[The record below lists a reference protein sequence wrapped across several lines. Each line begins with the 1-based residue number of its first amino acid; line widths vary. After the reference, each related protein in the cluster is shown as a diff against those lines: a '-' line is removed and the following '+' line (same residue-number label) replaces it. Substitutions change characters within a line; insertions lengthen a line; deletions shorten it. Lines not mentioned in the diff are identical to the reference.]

1 MVFGVAES
9 EFDIRI
15 VKFNM
20 ADSKWPTQNSCQML
34 KYYRDLE
41 KLYIEV
47 FEVAES
53 ENLALEFLI
62 SIWPTLAVEFMD
74 EEFRYK
80 IIQNCFVKN
89 EKSKKLTP

>member
-1 MVFGVAES
+1 MYHICTNGITFLNDLNETWYVMVFGVAES

-62 SIWPTLAVEFMD
+62 SIWPT
-74 EEFRYK
+74 
-80 IIQNCFVKN
+80 QNGCQI
-89 EKSKKLTP
+89 

>member
-62 SIWPTLAVEFMD
+62 SIWPT
-74 EEFRYK
+74 
-80 IIQNCFVKN
+80 QNVTYLYYIFN
-89 EKSKKLTP
+89 FINKLLLP

>member
-62 SIWPTLAVEFMD
+62 SIWPT
-74 EEFRYK
+74 
-80 IIQNCFVKN
+80 QNGCQI
-89 EKSKKLTP
+89 